1 MLAKVALTE
10 ETLIAAVFS
19 SPVEESQQEFKGE
32 VVYAESL
39 SSLAEP

>member
-1 MLAKVALTE
+1 MLAKVDLPE
-10 ETLIAAVFS
+10 EILIAEVFS
-19 SPVEESQQEFKGE
+19 SPVEESQQESKGE